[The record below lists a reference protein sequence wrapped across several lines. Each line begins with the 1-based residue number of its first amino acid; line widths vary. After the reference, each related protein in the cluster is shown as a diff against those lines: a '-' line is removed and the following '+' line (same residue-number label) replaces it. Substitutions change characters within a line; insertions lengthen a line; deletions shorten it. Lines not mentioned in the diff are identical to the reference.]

1 MQETKSKS
9 KLLHIEEL
17 KNIIQINLEDKTQ
30 EFKRV
35 FHGRG
40 NYYEDFKY
48 LTVDSIDEVLFVVL
62 FEEID
67 DDIEKELLNML
78 ESLYDTHNFKTF
90 ILQRRYLL
98 KSPSVILK
106 GEEVKEM
113 IAIENGLKYAINFFN
128 KNIGFFPDM
137 KNGREFI
144 FNNAKNK
151 KVLNLFSYTCAFSIS
166 ASKGQ
171 ASQVVNVDMAKGA
184 LTIGR
189 QNHHLNDLNTS
200 NISFMPYNIL
210 KSWNRIKKFAPYD
223 IIIIDPPS
231 FQKGSFAATS
241 DYDKI
246 IKRLDTLASEDCIIL
261 SALNAPELDTNFI
274 KNIFS
279 EYAPTFKFIQR
290 LDNLE
295 TFPTDKEEK
304 TLKNLIFKNKC

>member
-1 MQETKSKS
+1 
-9 KLLHIEEL
+9 
-17 KNIIQINLEDKTQ
+17 
-30 EFKRV
+30 
-35 FHGRG
+35 
-40 NYYEDFKY
+40 
-48 LTVDSIDEVLFVVL
+48 
-62 FEEID
+62 
-67 DDIEKELLNML
+67 
-78 ESLYDTHNFKTF
+78 
-90 ILQRRYLL
+90 
-98 KSPSVILK
+98 
-106 GEEVKEM
+106 M
-113 IAIENGLKYAINFFN
+113 IAIENGLKYTINFFN

-137 KNGREFI
+137 KKGREFI
-144 FNNAKNK
+144 FNHSKDK

-166 ASKGQ
+166 AAKAQ
-171 ASQVVNVDMAKGA
+171 AFQVVNVDMAKGA

-246 IKRLDTLASEDCIIL
+246 IKRLDALASTDCIIL

-274 KNIFS
+274 KDIFK
-279 EYAPTFKFIQR
+279 EHAPTFKFIQR

-304 TLKNLIFKNKC
+304 TLKNLVFRNKL